1 MRAQEFIHLL
11 EGVRPKGQNQWMACC
26 PAHDDHDPSLSV
38 TEHQDRVLI
47 KCWAGCDAISI
58 VNSLGL
64 TLGDLFHEKHDYTP
78 PHAFAQRE
86 MRDKQSIR
94 GRVEKARQYLAIATA
109 AIKRGEMVTES
120 EINKCRQAKK
130 FLESQGA
137 L

>member
-1 MRAQEFIHLL
+1 MKAQEFIHLL
-11 EGVRPKGQNQWMACC
+11 KGVRPKGKNQWMACC

-47 KCWAGCDAISI
+47 KCWAGCDALSI

-86 MRDKQSIR
+86 IAQRKQAQSKQEQA
-94 GRVEKARQYLAIATA
+94 VTFLAVVTA
-109 AIKRGEMVTES
+109 ALKRGDVVPDAD
-120 EINKCRQAKK
+120 IQRARKAKS
-130 FLESQGA
+130 FLQSQGA
-137 L
+137 V